1 MKKLKMVLSLLLTAL
16 LIVGC
21 LVGCSKKPEPSSQN
35 SDGAATTSASATDA
49 AASGSDK
56 TNGGQTVN
64 NNNNNNNQTQKADS
78 AKITKQQR
86 TTIKTLPESTQQNLT
101 VSPLTMSSLKGKTV
115 RQRATSSQTRMLV
128 NHDNPLF
135 IFHTITLSP
144 KSEGESM
151 KVLYNALPADIRAFS
166 ALYTD
171 TDTNSRDKNALYASF
186 EKILS
191 QTDAAN
197 IPTFIQIENWNS
209 VETREGFTQ
218 SELSNLLKKHKSLM
232 GFVHVELSCSQL
244 RQEELDRMKT
254 TLRACKENNALF
266 VWQEMEYSHCTNTV
280 NRALEDKELYQ
291 LMKDYAHNVII
302 QDKHNGQGRHFST
315 QAAAMGAWLSGVC
328 GNWGSNVESWLWWE
342 EGMGDYNDMGTKYRG
357 YSDLFTL
364 KYPPALAGIDTI
376 CDMIGGANVYSS
388 EELHLYEPLDGNIAF
403 SEAFWSIVYP
413 LYQRIVRGAVPQKS
427 EVVSNIKVAY
437 QFTSADDRVMQGI
450 ESKLFMDIYGGLTS
464 WYNTYRQYGT
474 SKKWVPTTGRYYIV
488 PTLCKYVNASAILPN
503 ADILTNS
510 NYTQKLGST
519 AATKQNYF
527 NSKYAQT
534 YTGNGTMFKIGNLT
548 YILNDLE
555 NQTKNSTK
563 SVAYTMKSGVKA
575 QISMREHTYA
585 VVEESQSGFKMD
597 LTNLRLDTSRVCNK
611 KENKGSFMDSYLEG
625 GKMDSASDFRETVIV
640 LTGVSKAPKVAA
652 SGSNHATATLNFSAA
667 EKTAIITVK
676 SNGAV
681 KLTVTN

>member
-1 MKKLKMVLSLLLTAL
+1 MAIISLVLTAS

-21 LVGCSKKPEPSSQN
+21 FSGCGKKKTDSSSWI
-35 SDGAATTSASATDA
+35 SDSSGIIDPAAESDTDRSMQTA
-49 AASGSDK
+49 EKTSGSE
-56 TNGGQTVN
+56 NSSG
-64 NNNNNNNQTQKADS
+64 QKA
-78 AKITKQQR
+78 TK
-86 TTIKTLPESTQQNLT
+86 KTLPADTQQDLT
-101 VSPLTMSSLKGKTV
+101 VTPLTMSSLKGNTV
-115 RQRATSSQTRMLV
+115 RTRATSSQSRILV

-144 KSEGESM
+144 KSEGKSM
-151 KVLYNALPADIRAFS
+151 EDLYNALPADIRAFS

-171 TDTNSRDKNALYASF
+171 TDTNSKDKNALYQSF

-191 QTDAAN
+191 ETDAAN

-209 VETREGFTQ
+209 VEMRDGFTQ
-218 SELSNLLKKHKSLM
+218 SELSALLRNHKSLM
-232 GFVHVELSCSQL
+232 GFVHVELSCSEL

-266 VWQEMEYSHCTNTV
+266 MWQEMEYSHCTNTV

-342 EGMGDYNDMGTKYRG
+342 EGLGDYNDMGTKYRG
-357 YSDLFTL
+357 YSELLTL

-376 CDMIGGANVYSS
+376 CDMVGGANVYST
-388 EELHLYEPLDGNIAF
+388 EELHLNEASEGKVVF
-403 SEAFWSIVYP
+403 SEAFWSVVYP
-413 LYQRIVRGAVPQKS
+413 LYQRIVSGAVPQKN
-427 EVVSNIKVAY
+427 EVVSNVKVAY
-437 QFTSADDRVMQGI
+437 QFTSADDSVMQGI

-464 WYNTYRQYGT
+464 WYSAYRQYGT
-474 SKKWVPTTGRYYIV
+474 SKKWVPTSGRYYIV
-488 PTLCKYVNASAILPN
+488 PTLCKYVNASSVLPN

-510 NYTQKLGST
+510 NYMQKLGST
-519 AATKQNYF
+519 ATTKQSYF
-527 NSKYAQT
+527 NANYAQT
-534 YTGNGTMFKIGNLT
+534 YTGNGTMYKIGNLT
-548 YILNDLE
+548 YVLNDLE
-555 NQTKNSTK
+555 NQTENSTK
-563 SVAYTMKSGVKA
+563 SIAYTMKSGIKA
-575 QISMREHTYA
+575 EISMREHTYA
-585 VVEESQSGFKMD
+585 VIEESTGGFKMD

-611 KENKGSFMDSYLEG
+611 KENKSSFMDDYLEG

-640 LTGVSKAPKVAA
+640 LTGVSKAPKVLV
-652 SGSNHATATLNFSAA
+652 SGSNHATATLNFSTT
-667 EKTAIITVK
+667 EKMAIITVK
-676 SNGAV
+676 SNGVV